1 MIDSIQITEKK
12 RVYLA
17 IFCSRGP
24 LEPDGPCG
32 YEAEAFE
39 LLKTWPSLEA
49 IEIHQCFPLSIGE
62 MQHRALGFGTDKGQF
77 KGILRVVMHDLDDLV
92 FDEVAGGEVPAE
104 LILQRDFG
112 KNERRPLRF
121 GTIEDLPP
129 Y

>member
-1 MIDSIQITEKK
+1 M
-12 RVYLA
+12 
-17 IFCSRGP
+17 
-24 LEPDGPCG
+24 
-32 YEAEAFE
+32 
-39 LLKTWPSLEA
+39 
-49 IEIHQCFPLSIGE
+49 
-62 MQHRALGFGTDKGQF
+62 
-77 KGILRVVMHDLDDLV
+77 RVVMHDLDDLV